1 MFSSSV
7 TAVIVISVITVA
19 FSAEIPNLK
28 PGDGAPPFMIQAK
41 KADEYDTL
49 EILKYGTNDSN
60 IQGPIV
66 FLAHTKRSGFLE
78 SLFSDPECFNKLID
92 ISPDNV
98 NYVFLFYADSAPTA
112 CNNEVTAMADEFA
125 NRFYDAIISYT
136 KRKRYV
142 HKLIWPKF
150 YLNPVIPRAFIGLS
164 RFPNSFREFISRS
177 FSPPTPH
184 PLKAEYI

>member
-1 MFSSSV
+1 MFSSSF
-7 TAVIVISVITVA
+7 TAVIVISVITLA
-19 FSAEIPNLK
+19 FSAEKPNLK
-28 PGDGAPPFMIQAK
+28 PGDGAPPFMIQAR
-41 KADEYDTL
+41 KADQYDTL

-112 CNNEVTAMADEFA
+112 CNNEVKAMADEFA

-142 HKLIWPKF
+142 HKLIWA
-150 YLNPVIPRAFIGLS
+150 NPVIPRAFIG
-164 RFPNSFREFISRS
+164 
-177 FSPPTPH
+177 
-184 PLKAEYI
+184 

>member
-1 MFSSSV
+1 MFSSSF
-7 TAVIVISVITVA
+7 TAVIVISVITLA

-28 PGDGAPPFMIQAK
+28 PGDGAPPFMIQAR
-41 KADEYDTL
+41 KADQYDTL

-78 SLFSDPECFNKLID
+78 SLLSDPECFNKLID

-112 CNNEVTAMADEFA
+112 CNYEVKAMADEFA
-125 NRFYDAIISYT
+125 NRFYDAIISYA

-142 HKLIWPKF
+142 QKLIWAKF
-150 YLNPVIPRAFIGLS
+150 YLNPVIPTAFIG
-164 RFPNSFREFISRS
+164 
-177 FSPPTPH
+177 
-184 PLKAEYI
+184 

>member
-1 MFSSSV
+1 MFSSSF
-7 TAVIVISVITVA
+7 TAVIVISVITLS

-28 PGDGAPPFMIQAK
+28 PGDGAPPFMIQAR
-41 KADEYDTL
+41 KADQYDTL

-112 CNNEVTAMADEFA
+112 CNNEVKAMADEFA
-125 NRFYDAIISYT
+125 NRFYDAIVSYT

-142 HKLIWPKF
+142 HKLIWAKF
-150 YLNPVIPRAFIGLS
+150 YLNPVIPRASLASPDPETAFGNLFEGPL
-164 RFPNSFREFISRS
+164 R
-177 FSPPTPH
+177 PPTPSK
-184 PLKAEYI
+184 LNTFNI